1 MRDMFEQCNVLDE
14 SSKGMSQG
22 DLLEA
27 TDQRS
32 RSLEEDLKMIRVVG
46 EKFMRK
52 STTGYLLLMSKRKK
66 QFPKVVASGRVS
78 VMSDSMDGDADR
90 ELEQAVACRSFQ
102 E

>member
-1 MRDMFEQCNVLDE
+1 
-14 SSKGMSQG
+14 
-22 DLLEA
+22 
-27 TDQRS
+27 
-32 RSLEEDLKMIRVVG
+32 MIRVVG

-66 QFPKVVASGRVS
+66 KYPKIVASGRVS